1 MNRLEHAIPAGII
14 MAVGLWVAWVSY
26 TQTPAEAFVFP
37 RLVSTVFVVLSVWTF
52 ATTLI
57 KPSEGSVTISAKTW
71 MNILPGLI
79 IGGIF
84 AFYLGKALG
93 FYTAT
98 AIVVFTLVS
107 IYDPAPHSEVKAWIK
122 RILITAGFVA
132 VMYLLFAMLLGV
144 FTPREIL
151 FR

>member
-1 MNRLEHAIPAGII
+1 
-14 MAVGLWVAWVSY
+14 
-26 TQTPAEAFVFP
+26 
-37 RLVSTVFVVLSVWTF
+37 
-52 ATTLI
+52 
-57 KPSEGSVTISAKTW
+57 
-71 MNILPGLI
+71 MNIRPGLI

-98 AIVVFTLVS
+98 AIVVFALVS
-107 IYDPAPHSEVKAWIK
+107 FYDPAPHGEVKVWIK
-122 RILITAGFVA
+122 RVLITAGFVA